1 MMRKAYAAVDLGNS
15 SGRVM
20 HGHITDGR
28 IDVAEVHRFPNAPV
42 RQPDGWHWITSRLM
56 HEALHGGLRKISA
69 LGNLDGIAV
78 DTWGVDY
85 GRLDQ
90 SGQMNDHPF
99 SYRDER
105 TQPMVAVAE
114 SRMQSEQLYE
124 LTGCQSTPINTMY
137 QLLADQQAGLLL
149 DASRFLLMP
158 DLFAYWLT
166 GGQIG
171 ADETIASTT
180 QLFDPRARDWCWEA
194 IDAIGLPRQL
204 FAPVRRTGTILG
216 AIHEPIARDFGLNA
230 GIPVITAAG
239 HDTAAAFVAATG
251 GDDQLVIS
259 IGTWSL
265 VGVELAE
272 PLITE
277 AGREANFTNEL
288 GVLGTIR
295 FLRNAA
301 GLWIIQ
307 ECLREW
313 QGRGDEIGWED
324 LIELA
329 ERSTAFASLF
339 NPDDRRFMEPGPM
352 ADRVMDAGD
361 ELLDGSHGPLVR
373 SVLESLSMDH
383 RWLLETV
390 ERVIGRS
397 LNRIRIVGGG
407 SQNWLLCQMTADL
420 TGREVVAGPAEAAS
434 IGNIAMQAIATG
446 QIADLATARDLID
459 RSFPARTYEP
469 NPDHKMWDA
478 EYERWRALANR

>member
-1 MMRKAYAAVDLGNS
+1 MANAYAAVDLGNS

-20 HGHITDGR
+20 LGR
-28 IDVAEVHRFPNAPV
+28 ISDDRIETTEVRRIPNAPI
-42 RQPDGWHWITSRLM
+42 RYQDGWHWDVHRLFD
-56 HEALHGGLRKISA
+56 EALLGLRQA
-69 LGNLDGIAV
+69 AEQTPLDGIAI

-85 GRLDQ
+85 GLLGADGTLLD
-90 SGQMNDHPF
+90 DPY

-105 TQPMVAVAE
+105 TLPMVALGEDRLAAE
-114 SRMQSEQLYE
+114 RLYA
-124 LTGCQSTPINTMY
+124 LTGCQAGPINTLY
-137 QLLADQQAGLLL
+137 QLLADQHTGRL
-149 DASRFLLMP
+149 DRAQQFLLTP
-158 DLFAYWLT
+158 DLLAYWLT
-166 GGQIG
+166 GEIG

-180 QLFDPRARDWCWEA
+180 QLFDPNTRDWSWDA
-194 IDAIGLPRQL
+194 IDAMQLPRRL
-204 FAPVRRTGTILG
+204 FAPVRRTGTVLG
-216 AIHEPIARDFGLNA
+216 TVRPVFGLPP

-251 GDDQLVIS
+251 GTDQLVIS

-265 VGVELAE
+265 VGVELTE

-313 QGRGDEIGWED
+313 QGKGENVDWAYLID
-324 LIELA
+324 LAFE
-329 ERSTAFASLF
+329 SQSFASLF

-361 ELLDGSHGPLVR
+361 EPLDGSHGPIVR
-373 SVLESLSMDH
+373 SVLESLSMNH

-390 ERVIGRS
+390 EGVIGRTLS
-397 LNRIRIVGGG
+397 RIRIVGGG
-407 SQNWLLCQMTADL
+407 SQNWLLCQMIADV
-420 TGREVVAGPAEAAS
+420 TGREVVAGPAEATA

-446 QIADLATARDLID
+446 QIDDLAIARDLID

-469 NPDHKMWDA
+469 NPDHAMWDA
-478 EYERWRALANR
+478 EYERGRAFANR

>member
-1 MMRKAYAAVDLGNS
+1 MSKAYVAVDIGNS

-20 HGHITDGR
+20 LGLVSDDR
-28 IDVAEVHRFPNAPV
+28 IETSEVRRIPNAPI
-42 RQPDGWHWITSRLM
+42 RQRDGWHWDVHRLFD
-56 HEALHGGLRKISA
+56 ETLLGLRQA
-69 LGNLDGIAV
+69 VEQAALDGIAI

-85 GRLDQ
+85 GLLGAD
-90 SGQMNDHPF
+90 GTLLGDPF

-105 TQPMVAVAE
+105 TLPMVALGEDRLAAD
-114 SRMQSEQLYE
+114 RLYG
-124 LTGCQSTPINTMY
+124 LTGCQAGPINTLY
-137 QLLADQQAGLLL
+137 QLLADQHSRRLDSAERLLL
-149 DASRFLLMP
+149 TP
-158 DLFAYWLT
+158 DLFGYWLT
-166 GGQIG
+166 GEIG

-180 QLFDPRARDWCWEA
+180 QLFDPVARDWSWDA
-194 IDAIGLPRQL
+194 IDAMGLPRRL
-204 FAPVRRTGTILG
+204 FPPVRRTGMILG
-216 AIHEPIARDFGLNA
+216 QAKADLGRMAGL
-230 GIPVITAAG
+230 PVITAAG

-251 GDDQLVIS
+251 GEDQLVIS

-265 VGVELAE
+265 VGVELTE

-361 ELLDGSHGPLVR
+361 ELLDGSHGPIVR
-373 SVLESLSMDH
+373 SVLESLSMNH

-407 SQNWLLCQMTADL
+407 SQNWLLCQMTADV
-420 TGREVVAGPAEAAS
+420 TRRPVVAGPAEAAA